1 VAISDC
7 DVRDPRIRRTR
18 QLLQG
23 ALRTLLQGK
32 NFDEISVHD
41 ITDEATVNRATF
53 YDHYTDKYALLEAM
67 VAGDFHEL
75 LSRRQL
81 SYDGTCPSA
90 ARAIILATCDFRNQC
105 ESRRAPGED
114 RGAFESLVDAA
125 IVRTL
130 RRVLLEGMRRDPS
143 EPAGPA
149 ELIAASASGAIYGA
163 VKEWSVRPDRC
174 AAGEIVPVVLRLVLP
189 LLQAAGRPEGE
200 AVVAG
205 GARPEAD
212 LAT

>member
-1 VAISDC
+1 MAISDC

-18 QLLQG
+18 QLLQR
-23 ALRTLLQGK
+23 ALQKLLQDK
-32 NFDEISVHD
+32 SFDDISVHD
-41 ITDEATVNRATF
+41 ITGEATLNRATF

-67 VAGDFHEL
+67 VAAGFHEL
-75 LSRRQL
+75 LSHRQL
-81 SYDGTCPSA
+81 SYDGTCA

-105 ESRRAPGED
+105 ESHPPRGED

-130 RRVLLEGMRRDPS
+130 RRVLIEGMRRCPS
-143 EPAGPA
+143 EPAGRA

-174 AAGEIVPVVLRLVLP
+174 AAAEIVPVVLQLVLP
-189 LLQAAGRPEGE
+189 LLQAAM
-200 AVVAG
+200 
-205 GARPEAD
+205 RPEAETVGTGGTRGEAE